1 MYYIF
6 KNDLFVS
13 VNVTKILL
21 CQETKETSDLT
32 LKMSTLRMSTHFLE
46 SKLLIFTEQSQQ

>member
-1 MYYIF
+1 MYYIV

-21 CQETKETSDLT
+21 CQEKKRDLRFNI
-32 LKMSTLRMSTHFLE
+32 KNVNS
-46 SKLLIFTEQSQQ
+46 